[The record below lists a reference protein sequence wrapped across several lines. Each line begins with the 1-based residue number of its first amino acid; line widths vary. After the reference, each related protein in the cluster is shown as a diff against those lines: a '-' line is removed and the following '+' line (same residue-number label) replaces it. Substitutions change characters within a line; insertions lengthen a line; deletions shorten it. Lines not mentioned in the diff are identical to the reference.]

1 MVALLKFGT
10 KNCNPCKMLDKLL
23 ENLPVEKIDC
33 HDHPEIATH
42 YGIQSVPVVIVLRDN
57 QVIDKIVGVQP
68 YSHYAKYVEE
78 K

>member
-1 MVALLKFGT
+1 
-10 KNCNPCKMLDKLL
+10 MLDKLL

-68 YSHYAKYVEE
+68 
-78 K
+78 